1 MKPFNQLLIDIG
13 NKQKESFQKYNV
25 GYMSALVN
33 GKSPKGLMKWVYD
46 ILVSEKLLI
55 KLELQP
61 YEKRKSI
68 WTDTLDFIKQFANQ
82 ELTKEEKIELAKSF
96 YAIEYFL
103 N

>member
-46 ILVSEKLLI
+46 ILV
-55 KLELQP
+55 
-61 YEKRKSI
+61 
-68 WTDTLDFIKQFANQ
+68 
-82 ELTKEEKIELAKSF
+82 
-96 YAIEYFL
+96 
-103 N
+103 